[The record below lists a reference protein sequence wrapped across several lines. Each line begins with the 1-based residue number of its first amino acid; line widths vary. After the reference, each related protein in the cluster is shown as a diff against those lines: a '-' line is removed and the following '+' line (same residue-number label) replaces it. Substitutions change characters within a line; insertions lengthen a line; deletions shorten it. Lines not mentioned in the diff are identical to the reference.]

1 MVYHRNIT
9 TGLNMTEE
17 TFWDFDSTII
27 YNIFDLDYHR
37 FIYTKNGIK
46 QFKKFS
52 YKNPIINITDIKHI
66 LTARAPYNNYND
78 IRKDLKKLNIIAKL
92 YLNKNQRK
100 SFRDD
105 IKFKAKILNKYKPKY
120 YIDDDDFMN
129 KLLQQQLTYTKCI
142 TTEQYY
148 NREGTNASRL

>member
-1 MVYHRNIT
+1 
-9 TGLNMTEE
+9 MTD

-37 FIYTKNGIK
+37 FIYTKDGVK

-52 YKNPIINITDIKHI
+52 HINPIVNINDIQHV

-78 IRKDLKKLNIIAKL
+78 IREDLNKLKIKATL

-100 SFRDD
+100 SLHDD
-105 IKFKAKILNKYKPKY
+105 IKFKATILNKHKPKY
-120 YIDDDDFMN
+120 YVDDDDFMN
-129 KLLQQQLTYTKCI
+129 QLLQPHLIHTKCI

-148 NREGTNASRL
+148 AMRGGFYEKPII

>member
-1 MVYHRNIT
+1 
-9 TGLNMTEE
+9 MTEE
-17 TFWDFDSTII
+17 VFWDFDSTII

-37 FIYTKNGIK
+37 FIYTKKGVK
-46 QFKKFS
+46 QFKTHS
-52 YKNPIINITDIKHI
+52 HKNPLVNIIDIKHV

-78 IRKDLKKLNIIAKL
+78 IHKDLKKLNINAKL

-100 SFRDD
+100 SFHDD
-105 IKFKAKILNKYKPKY
+105 IQFKAKILNKHKPKY

-129 KLLQQQLTYTKCI
+129 RFLQPYLIYTQCI

-148 NREGTNASRL
+148 NRG